1 MPALRIGAKPWACV
15 STVRHKEANGGK
27 RDAERPDTA
36 PTPTHAAARAT
47 PPPARASSAP
57 GAARAADGT
66 PVRPT
71 IKPDAGLDK
80 ADATYMTMSNA
91 FFGAWRCCANRLC
104 RRRRFTCLP
113 PS

>member
-1 MPALRIGAKPWACV
+1 MPGALRIAAKPWGHT
-15 STVRHKEANGGK
+15 STIRHKEVNGTK
-27 RDAERPDTA
+27 RDERPDTA
-36 PTPTHAAARAT
+36 PTSGAADRAT

-57 GAARAADGT
+57 GAARAATGA

-91 FFGAWRCCANRLC
+91 FFGKSMSAAAAHSWRHSC
-104 RRRRFTCLP
+104 
-113 PS
+113 